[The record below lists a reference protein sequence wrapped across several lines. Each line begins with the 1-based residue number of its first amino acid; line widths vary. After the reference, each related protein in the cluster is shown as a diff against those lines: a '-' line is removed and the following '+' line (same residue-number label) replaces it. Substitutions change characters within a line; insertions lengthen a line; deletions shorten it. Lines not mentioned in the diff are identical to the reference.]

1 LSKIYFL
8 IGGARSGK
16 SEYSEQLAA
25 STSGKV
31 AYLATAQLID
41 DEMKKRIDCHRKRRP
56 ESWKTFEFKKD
67 TIEIGEAEKIFSKII
82 SENFEVVV
90 IDCITNLLFRLIY
103 RYNLDN
109 IEIIDNAL
117 EKEIEKEA
125 GSFFEKFL
133 EILKDCNLNIIIV
146 SNEVGLG
153 VVPPYS
159 FGRIFRDLMGIV
171 NKRIAAASDE
181 VYFFVAGLAQR
192 MK

>member
-16 SEYSEQLAA
+16 SEYSEQLAT
-25 STSGKV
+25 STSNKF
-31 AYLATAQLID
+31 AYLATARIID
-41 DEMKKRIDCHRKRRP
+41 EEMEKRIACHRKRRP

-67 TIEIGEAEKIFSKII
+67 AIEIREAEEIFSKII

-133 EILKDCNLNIIIV
+133 EILKSCNLNIIIV

-153 VVPPYS
+153 VVPPYP

-181 VYFFVAGLAQR
+181 VYFFMAGLAQR

>member
-1 LSKIYFL
+1 LSKIFFL

-16 SEYSEQLAA
+16 SEYSEQLA
-25 STSGKV
+25 TSISGRV
-31 AYLATAQLID
+31 AYLATARIID
-41 DEMKKRIDCHRKRRP
+41 DEMKKRIDYHRKRRP
-56 ESWKTFEFKKD
+56 ESWKTFELEKD
-67 TIEIGEAEKIFSKII
+67 IIEIGEVRDIFSKII

-109 IEIIDNAL
+109 IEIIDNTL
-117 EKEIEKEA
+117 EKEIERA
-125 GSFFEKFL
+125 SGSFFEKFL
-133 EILKDCNLNIIIV
+133 EILKGCNLKIIIV

-153 VVPPYS
+153 VVPPYP

-181 VYFFVAGLAQR
+181 VYFFMAGLMQR